1 MSNQE
6 SSALRSLV
14 NIRDLGGLPAGE
26 GRRTR
31 AGVVFRSDAP
41 KAGDRAPEGVA
52 QWPPHTVID
61 LREPVE
67 LGGEDHPL
75 SKVTTVCRLPLLEDV
90 READVAGEDSGD
102 HELTRLYLGILNGA
116 AKKLVEAFRTVLNSD
131 GPVLVHCAAGKDRT
145 GVVSA
150 MLLSAVGVPEDEI
163 IADYQRTSENMLGVL
178 RRLDVAVD
186 LTPGVDP
193 EAVSG
198 LVATPFQAIRRVLD
212 RFAEFPDGA
221 AGWLRSHGVSEDE
234 LRAWRQ
240 RFTE

>member
-1 MSNQE
+1 MTPVQQFDTVLVANRGE
-6 SSALRSLV
+6 IAVRVVRTLRRLG
-14 NIRDLGGLPAGE
+14 IRSVA
-26 GRRTR
+26 
-31 AGVVFRSDAP
+31 VYSDADSAARP
-41 KAGDRAPEGVA
+41 
-52 QWPPHTVID
+52 
-61 LREPVE
+61 
-67 LGGEDHPL
+67 
-75 SKVTTVCRLPLLEDV
+75 V

-186 LTPGVDP
+186 MTPGVDP

-212 RFAEFPDGA
+212 RFA
-221 AGWLRSHGVSEDE
+221 
-234 LRAWRQ
+234 
-240 RFTE
+240 